1 MPPPSLTGSH
11 FVVCGDNPLA
21 YRIARELTGR
31 YEQYVVVILADKLR
45 NHGPQIAALPG
56 VTVRE
61 HAELTSEAFT
71 DADVASARAMALVGP
86 DDLANFHAALRAQ
99 ELSPDL
105 RLVVAAY
112 NRRLG
117 DHITGFFRDCTVL
130 SRSQLAAPALV
141 AAALGEIAPSH
152 VRLSGRTLYVARRD
166 DGVTRRVLCGLAV
179 PDDPD
184 GATQLIAPEDL
195 NGGADLVLAVADG
208 TPRDPLARQRHPVG
222 GALRMTRRL
231 LWNKFGII
239 FGVLA
244 AAALAGFILLATAG
258 HAPGDVL
265 YLGIMDMT
273 GSALTSTAN
282 AGPEKVAQVLLTAD
296 GMALLPLMT
305 AIIVGARL
313 TGRIRREPRARGGH
327 VIVVGGGDVG
337 TRVAGGLHDLGFDV
351 VLIDQNPAARGVA
364 FARNLG
370 LPVVLGD
377 APSERVLRRAGVDSA
392 IALISATS
400 NDIVNLET
408 AMQARAMRGDDL
420 RIVLRLFDDDLARRV
435 SENLGN
441 VVSRSVSYLAA
452 PAFAVAMLE
461 HKVLRTIPVGRH
473 VLVIAD
479 VRVESGS
486 DIAGQPLADLERDRL
501 SRVLALAERGRP
513 RFDWS
518 PRRDRPL
525 VAGDR
530 VIVLATQTGL
540 STFLAGNRPQVSAQG
555 LSAYL
560 FRQISTSRYRR
571 DLNLLRGMSCD
582 LNTKSRLSLCALPPQ
597 FFRAGHPIAT
607 ELPQR
612 YAMSGMYSTPGN
624 SPPGSWSSSEATI

>member
-1 MPPPSLTGSH
+1 MPPPPVTGSH
-11 FVVCGDNPLA
+11 FIVCGDNPLA
-21 YRIARELTGR
+21 YRIARELTRR
-31 YEQYVVVILADKLR
+31 YDQDVVVILADKLG
-45 NHGPQIAALPG
+45 NHGPQIAALPR

-61 HAELTSEAFT
+61 HAGLTSEAFT

-99 ELSPDL
+99 ELNPDL

-117 DHITGFFRDCTVL
+117 DHITGFFSDCTVL
-130 SRSQLAAPALV
+130 SRSQLAAPAFV
-141 AAALGEIAPSH
+141 AAALGDVAPSH

-166 DGVTRRVLCGLAV
+166 DSVAGRVLCGLVV
-179 PDDPD
+179 PDDP
-184 GATQLIAPEDL
+184 GADTQLVAPEDL
-195 NGGADLVLAVADG
+195 NGRADLVLAVADG
-208 TPRDPLARQRHPVG
+208 TPRDPLARQHHPMRG
-222 GALRMTRRL
+222 TLRMTRRL
-231 LWNKFGII
+231 LWNKFAVI
-239 FGVLA
+239 FAVLA

-265 YLGIMDMT
+265 YLGVMDMT
-273 GSALTSTAN
+273 GSALTSTAD

-313 TGRIRREPRARGGH
+313 TGRIRGEPRARGGH

-370 LPVVLGD
+370 LPVVIGD

-408 AMQARAMRGDDL
+408 AMQARAMRGEDL

-435 SENLGN
+435 SETLGN

-479 VRVESGS
+479 VRVEPGS
-486 DIAGQPLADLERDRL
+486 DIAGRPLADLERDRL
-501 SRVLALAERGRP
+501 SRVLALAERGTP

-518 PRRDRPL
+518 PRRDRRL
-525 VAGDR
+525 AAGDR
-530 VIVLATQTGL
+530 VIVLATRAGL
-540 STFLAGNRPQVSAQG
+540 STFLAGNRPQVTTPR

-560 FRQISTSRYRR
+560 FRQISTSRYVRV
-571 DLNLLRGMSCD
+571 LNHLRGMSCD
-582 LNTKSRLSLCALPPQ
+582 QDTRSRTSLCARPPQ
-597 FFRAGHPIAT
+597 FFRTRLPIAA
-607 ELPQR
+607 ELPQS
-612 YAMSGMYSTPGN
+612 YAMGGMYSTPGN

>member
-1 MPPPSLTGSH
+1 MPPPSVTGSH
-11 FVVCGDNPLA
+11 FIVCGDNPLA
-21 YRIARELTGR
+21 YRIARELTRR
-31 YEQYVVVILADKLR
+31 YEQAVVVILADKLK

-56 VTVRE
+56 VTVHE
-61 HAELTSEAFT
+61 HPALTSEAFAG
-71 DADVASARAMALVGP
+71 ADVASARAMALVGP
-86 DDLANFHAALRAQ
+86 DDLENFHAALRAQ

-141 AAALGEIAPSH
+141 AAALGDIAPSH
-152 VRLSGRTLYVARRD
+152 VRLTGRTLYVARRD
-166 DGVTRRVLCGLAV
+166 DRVAGQVLCGLAV
-179 PDDPD
+179 PDDP
-184 GATQLIAPEDL
+184 GGTTQLVAPEDL

-208 TPRDPLARQRHPVG
+208 TPRDPLARQRHPAR

-231 LWNKFGII
+231 LWNKY
-239 FGVLA
+239 GVIVMVLLAIAIVGFALLA
-244 AAALAGFILLATAG
+244 AAGY
-258 HAPGDVL
+258 APGNVI

-273 GSALTSTAN
+273 GSALTNTADTK
-282 AGPEKVAQVLLTAD
+282 PEKAAQVVLTAD
-296 GMALLPLMT
+296 GMALLPLIT
-305 AIIVGARL
+305 ALIVGARL
-313 TGRIRREPRARGGH
+313 TGRVRGEPRARGGH

-337 TRVAGGLHDLGFDV
+337 TRVTGGLHDLGFDV
-351 VLIDQNPAARGVA
+351 VLIDHNPAARGVA
-364 FARNLG
+364 VARSLG

-408 AMQARAMRGDDL
+408 ALQSRAMRGEDL
-420 RIVLRLFDDDLARRV
+420 RIVLRLFDEDLARRV
-435 SENLGN
+435 SDTLSN

-479 VRVESGS
+479 VRVEPGS
-486 DIAGQPLADLERDRL
+486 DIASRSLADLERDRL
-501 SRVLALAERGRP
+501 SRVLALAERGTP
-513 RFDWS
+513 SFDWS
-518 PRRDRPL
+518 PRRDRRL

-530 VIVLATQTGL
+530 VIVLATQAGL
-540 STFLAGNRPQVSAQG
+540 STFLAGNRPQV
-555 LSAYL
+555 
-560 FRQISTSRYRR
+560 T
-571 DLNLLRGMSCD
+571 
-582 LNTKSRLSLCALPPQ
+582 
-597 FFRAGHPIAT
+597 
-607 ELPQR
+607 
-612 YAMSGMYSTPGN
+612 TP
-624 SPPGSWSSSEATI
+624 

>member
-1 MPPPSLTGSH
+1 MVQRRLHYDSAMPPPPVTGSH
-11 FVVCGDNPLA
+11 FIVCGDNPLA
-21 YRIARELTGR
+21 YRIARDLTRR
-31 YEQYVVVILADKLR
+31 YDHGVVVILPDKLK
-45 NHGPQIAALPG
+45 NHGPQIADLPG

-61 HAELTSEAFT
+61 HAGLTSEAFT
-71 DADVASARAMALVGP
+71 DADVGSARAMALVGP
-86 DDLANFHAALRAQ
+86 DDLANFYAALRAQ

-141 AAALGEIAPSH
+141 AAALGEVAPSH
-152 VRLSGRTLYVARRD
+152 IRLSGRTLYVARRD
-166 DGVTRRVLCGLAV
+166 DRAAGRVLCGLAV
-179 PDDPD
+179 PDDPA
-184 GATQLIAPEDL
+184 GTTQLIAPEDL
-195 NGGADLVLAVADG
+195 DGQADLVLAVADG
-208 TPRDPLARQRHPVG
+208 TPRDPLARQRHPVRG
-222 GALRMTRRL
+222 SLRMTRRL
-231 LWNKFGII
+231 LWNRFGII
-239 FGVLA
+239 FAVLF
-244 AAALAGFILLATAG
+244 AAALSGFALLATAG
-258 HAPGDVL
+258 HAPSDVI

-273 GSALTSTAN
+273 GSALTATSN
-282 AGPEKVAQVLLTAD
+282 VGPEKAAQILLTVD

-313 TGRIRREPRARGGH
+313 TGRVRGEPRARGGH
-327 VIVVGGGDVG
+327 VIVVGGGDIG
-337 TRVAGGLHDLGFDV
+337 TRVAGGLHDLGFDIA
-351 VLIDQNPAARGVA
+351 LIDQNPAARGVA

-370 LPVVLGD
+370 LPVVIGD
-377 APSERVLRRAGVDSA
+377 APSVLGRAGVDSA
-392 IALISATS
+392 IALVSATS

-435 SENLGN
+435 SDTLGN

-479 VRVESGS
+479 VRVESDS
-486 DIAGQPLADLERDRL
+486 DIAGRSLADLERDRL
-501 SRVLALAERGRP
+501 SRVLALAERGTT

-518 PRRDRPL
+518 PGRGRPL

-530 VIVLATQTGL
+530 VIVLATRAGL
-540 STFLAGNRPQVSAQG
+540 STFLAGNRPTV
-555 LSAYL
+555 
-560 FRQISTSRYRR
+560 T
-571 DLNLLRGMSCD
+571 
-582 LNTKSRLSLCALPPQ
+582 
-597 FFRAGHPIAT
+597 
-607 ELPQR
+607 
-612 YAMSGMYSTPGN
+612 TP
-624 SPPGSWSSSEATI
+624 